1 MGIHSE
7 SLAEESLK
15 AGAMR
20 GYITHM
26 KVRINTIKR
35 EVIMKIKERIKT
47 IIDDYSTANEEARER
62 NKIKSFFKGPS
73 EAAESPWTYVKDPIL
88 LKVKG
93 HLATFHSLID
103 RIRR

>member
-1 MGIHSE
+1 
-7 SLAEESLK
+7 
-15 AGAMR
+15 
-20 GYITHM
+20 M

-93 HLATFHSLID
+93 LASYTNSLIT
-103 RIRR
+103 RFRR

>member
-1 MGIHSE
+1 
-7 SLAEESLK
+7 
-15 AGAMR
+15 
-20 GYITHM
+20 
-26 KVRINTIKR
+26 
-35 EVIMKIKERIKT
+35 MKIKERIKT

-93 HLATFHSLID
+93 LASYIVKGID
-103 RIRR
+103 NINR